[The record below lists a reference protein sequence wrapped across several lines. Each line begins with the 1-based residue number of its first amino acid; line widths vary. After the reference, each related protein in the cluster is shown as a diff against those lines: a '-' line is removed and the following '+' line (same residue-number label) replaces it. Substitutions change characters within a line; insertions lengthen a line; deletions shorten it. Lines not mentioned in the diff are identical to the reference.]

1 MIEDFL
7 HRLPGENEL
16 RNKFFLRKRCGS
28 AVVEHLYENVD
39 FFFLARDLVK
49 IRYGALW

>member
-16 RNKFFLRKRCGS
+16 RNKFFLRKRCDS
-28 AVVEHLYENVD
+28 AVMKYLHDYVD
-39 FFFLARDLVK
+39 LFFLARDLVK
-49 IRYGALW
+49 VRYGALW